1 MYKMYVLFAM
11 LLTLAFILLLV
22 TVYLTNRSNMKD
34 PKAQLATNAF
44 KSNDLLAYWSFDE
57 GSGKVSEDKVSGIKD
72 PIKYVFNEAKYKPS
86 TDPLRKAGVKGGSFV
101 FCQLEMHQ
109 NDKKNA
115 APKQSNFVNIRYEFL
130 SYFHQ
135 GVL

>member
-1 MYKMYVLFAM
+1 MH
-11 LLTLAFILLLV
+11 
-22 TVYLTNRSNMKD
+22 R
-34 PKAQLATNAF
+34 
-44 KSNDLLAYWSFDE
+44 
-57 GSGKVSEDKVSGIKD
+57 KVGIITIID
-72 PIKYVFNEAKYKPS
+72 YNNY
-86 TDPLRKAGVKGGSFV
+86 GV